1 MLAAALTF
9 IIYSLRAPLRA
20 DVIFPAL
27 SVFQSLR
34 LPAILLPIV
43 FNNLVAIRVSTRRIS
58 DFLALPEQPA
68 RLRLGQSP
76 PTAEPKAPPSLDP
89 AHSAS
94 VQLSMASCTLGWPE
108 GANPPPIKAP
118 PSKAPPSKAPPSKAP
133 PSEALASS
141 ATPPMPAGPDHAP
154 PMPAGADH
162 APPMP
167 AGPDHAPPMPACPD
181 DATSTTRAVEAGS
194 GVARSSTVLRG
205 GDLCIQGGEL
215 VAVVGTV
222 GCGKSTLLAASWG
235 EALQLGGSL
244 SSAPTVGIVPQRAFT
259 IAASVLDN
267 ISMGRETTE
276 DALAHIVSA
285 CALEKDLER
294 LPRGLLTDVGERGV
308 RRPRC
313 HTRAKLAPSYGYRV
327 KKQPSQ

>member
-118 PSKAPPSKAPPSKAP
+118 PSKAPPS
-133 PSEALASS
+133 EALASS
-141 ATPPMPAGPDHAP
+141 AT
-154 PMPAGADH
+154 
-162 APPMP
+162 PPMP

>member
-141 ATPPMPAGPDHAP
+141 ATPS
-154 PMPAGADH
+154 
-162 APPMP
+162 
-167 AGPDHAPPMPACPD
+167 MPACPD